1 MKILKWLILA
11 LILMAM
17 GSYFF
22 IISKHPTRSGELKLE
37 GLTAPVT
44 VIYDTYGVPH
54 IEAENDE
61 DMYLAFGYVHA
72 QDRLFQMDLIRRLGR
87 GRLAEWFGPDA
98 ISADRLFRTLQIEK
112 HTSRWMNG
120 YMDTGSDKRIAA
132 INAYL
137 SGVNQFIENGPA
149 PIEYALIGAEKEL
162 FTTDDMAAVLG
173 FTAFQFTIG
182 MNQDVMVSALA
193 NSLSEAHIEALG
205 IDWQAGSTLIPI
217 NPTQAEKL
225 TSQLTEVI
233 DLLAPGG
240 LFLGSNGWVVSGDIA
255 EQGKP
260 ILVNDPHMGFAQPSV
275 WYEAHLK
282 SPESEIYGH
291 HLAMVPFAL
300 LGHNEDIAWGLTM
313 FLNDDVDLFKER
325 VNPEN
330 PNQYWAKDKW
340 LDFEV
345 HKETI
350 FVKGTKPIELS
361 LKTSRHGPIVNEAYS
376 EFEGYENTFAGL
388 EQDEPLSMWW
398 LFYHPDNNLIDP
410 LYELS
415 RSKSP
420 EEAASAVEKIYS
432 PGLNVMYADKNNNIA
447 WWASAR
453 LINRP
458 KHVNPSMILDGAS
471 GKDDPL
477 GFYDFSYNP
486 QILNPESGY
495 LYTANNQPADTGI
508 GLVPGYYVGRDR
520 AKRISE
526 LLESGTNWNVD
537 SMKAMLLDNTSSSF
551 LEFKQ
556 AILPSI
562 TVSDNADNAK
572 LLNLLNNW
580 QGNHDVTSVEPTIY
594 YYFKKQLLIDVFKDE
609 MGEHYFDMFLA
620 GFLRQKTYW
629 QLLERENTVWWDNT
643 LTDEIENK
651 ADIINSAWLKTVE
664 KVSTLTE
671 LDDVALQW
679 QYHMRALHQ
688 HPFGLNE
695 SLADIFNVGPNP
707 ASGGNETINNMIF
720 KLNKEPFVA
729 QHGPSTRR
737 VIDFSNLQNSWGIN
751 PTGQSGVI
759 TDKHYDDQSLMY
771 ANGLFRRQ
779 ILNRT
784 QLDEHTASK
793 LVLTP

>member
-1 MKILKWLILA
+1 
-11 LILMAM
+11 MAA
-17 GSYFF
+17 GSYFY
-22 IISKHPTRSGELKLE
+22 IQSKHPMRSGQLPLK

-44 VIYDTYGVPH
+44 VTYDTYGIPH

-87 GRLAEWFGPDA
+87 GRLAEWFGADA
-98 ISADRLFRTLQIEK
+98 VSADRLFRTLQIEK

-120 YMDTGSDKRIAA
+120 YLKTASKKRIAA

-137 SGVNQFIENGPA
+137 SGVNQFIANGSDPL
-149 PIEYALIGAEKEL
+149 EYALIGAEKEL
-162 FTTDDMAAVLG
+162 FTTVDMAAVLG

-193 NSLSEAHIEALG
+193 DKLSQAHVEALG
-205 IDWQAGSTLIPI
+205 IEWQPGSTLIPI
-217 NPTQAEKL
+217 NSVQAEKL

-233 DLLAPGG
+233 ELLAPGG

-300 LGHNEDIAWGLTM
+300 LGHNEDMAWGLTM

-330 PNQYWAKDKW
+330 SNQYWAIDKW
-340 LDFEV
+340 SDFEV
-345 HKETI
+345 HEETI
-350 FVKGTKPIELS
+350 LVKNAEPIELT
-361 LKTSRHGPIVNEAYS
+361 LRTSRHGPIVNQAYAD
-376 EFEGYENTFAGL
+376 FENYENTFADDAL
-388 EQDEPLSMWW
+388 EAPLAMWW

-415 RSKSP
+415 RSKTP
-420 EEAASAVEKIYS
+420 TQAASAVEKIYS

-453 LINRP
+453 LVNRP

-471 GKDDPL
+471 GKDDPV

-486 QILNPESGY
+486 QILNPDTGY

-526 LLESGTNWNVD
+526 LLESGNNWNVD
-537 SMKAMLLDNTSSSF
+537 AMKSMLLDNTSSSF
-551 LEFKQ
+551 FEFKQ
-556 AILPSI
+556 SILPHVV
-562 TVSDNADNAK
+562 TDGDGTNMLK
-572 LLNLLNNW
+572 LLNKW
-580 QGNHDVTSVEPTIY
+580 QGNHDITSVEPTMY
-594 YYFKKQLLIDVFKDE
+594 YYFKKQLLTEVFADE
-609 MGEHYFDMFLA
+609 MGEHYFSMFLA

-629 QLLERENTVWWDNT
+629 QLLQHEDSVWWDDIS
-643 LTDEIENK
+643 TDGVETK
-651 ADIINSAWLKTVE
+651 ANIINSAWSKAVQ
-664 KVSTLTE
+664 KVRTLTNF
-671 LDDVALQW
+671 DSVSMQW
-679 QYHMRALHQ
+679 RHHMRALHQ
-688 HPFGLNE
+688 HPFGLNDN
-695 SLADIFNVGPNP
+695 LAGLFNVGPNP

-720 KLNKEPFVA
+720 KLNNEPFVA

-737 VIDFSNLQNSWGIN
+737 IIDFSDLQNSWGIN
-751 PTGQSGVI
+751 PTGQSGVV
-759 TDKHYDDQSLMY
+759 TDSHYDDQSVMY
-771 ANGLFRRQ
+771 TEGQFRRQ
-779 ILNRT
+779 ILDYK
-784 QLDEHTASK
+784 QLEKHTASK
-793 LVLTP
+793 LYFTP